1 MAAKNLGELLVLKNL
16 ITIQQLEKA
25 RKEQRN
31 HGNRLATTIV
41 KMGFV
46 NSAKLSEFLASQY
59 QVPSIDLS
67 TFEIDPE
74 ALKSITREVCEKHIC
89 IPISKAGNTL
99 VVAMADPS
107 AVHARDDLMLL
118 TRCKIEVVVAPEHEI
133 LATIDKQFSQKTNYD
148 DVLSELEQQTVGP
161 GDDFHIEEEATDNTN
176 DVPIIRFV
184 NLMLTE
190 AIKIRASDIHIEPYE
205 KRIRIRFRIDGV
217 LYEKI
222 QPPPAVA
229 SSLASRLKIM
239 SKLDIS
245 ERRRPQDG
253 RLKIQMRGIS
263 AREVDFRVSVLPT
276 RYGEKIVLRLLD
288 RSSLQLDL
296 GHLGFEADEVD
307 AFREAIL
314 APYGM
319 VLITGP
325 TGSGKTTTIY
335 SALSTL
341 NQPDINISTAEDP
354 VEFSLDG
361 INQVQM
367 NPEIDLTFA
376 TALRS
381 FLRQDPDVIMVGEI
395 RDYETAD
402 IAFKAALTGHLVVST
417 LHTNDAP
424 STVNRFL
431 NMGFEPFIVTS
442 AVNTILA
449 QRLVRKICEKCKVAH
464 KVEAAALIDLGVKE
478 EDIPEFA
485 PARGAGCEACQGIG
499 YKGRIAIYELMTLKD
514 ETRRAIFQNVSPM
527 ELKQLSIQAG
537 MRTLR
542 QSALLKFKKGLTTL
556 EEVVENTPKDG
567 V

>member
-25 RKEQRN
+25 KKEQRN
-31 HGNRLATTIV
+31 YGNRLATTIV

-46 NSAKLSEFLASQY
+46 NSGKLSEFLSGQY
-59 QVPSIDLS
+59 QVPSIDLT
-67 TFEIDPE
+67 TFEVDPE
-74 ALKSITREVCEKHIC
+74 ALRLLPREVCEKHFC
-89 IPISKAGNTL
+89 LPISRAGGTV

-107 AVHARDDLMLL
+107 SVHARDDIMLV
-118 TRCKIEVVVAPEHEI
+118 TRCKVEVVVAPEHEI
-133 LATIDKQFSQKTNYD
+133 LAAIEKYYVTKTSYE
-148 DVLSELEQQTVGP
+148 DVLSELEQQAAPANEDVA
-161 GDDFHIEEEATDNTN
+161 IEEETTDNSS

-190 AIKIRASDIHIEPYE
+190 AIKVRASDIHIEPYE

-222 QPPPAVA
+222 QPPPNVA
-229 SSLASRLKIM
+229 TSLTSRVKIM

-253 RLKIQMRGIS
+253 RLKVKMKGITS
-263 AREVDFRVSVLPT
+263 REVDFRVSVLPT
-276 RYGEKIVLRLLD
+276 RFGEKIVLRLLD
-288 RSSLQLDL
+288 RSNLQLDL
-296 GHLGFEADEVD
+296 TQLGFETDELEH
-307 AFREAIL
+307 FRDSIL

-341 NQPDINISTAEDP
+341 NKPDINISTAEDP

-431 NMGFEPFIVTS
+431 NMGFEPFVVTS

-449 QRLVRKICEKCKVAH
+449 QRLVRKICSKCKAPH
-464 KVEAAALIDLGVKE
+464 KLEPDALKELGIRDE
-478 EDIPEFA
+478 EIGSFEVMK
-485 PARGAGCEACQGIG
+485 GAGCEACQGIG
-499 YKGRIAIYELMTLKD
+499 YKGRIAIYELLVIRD
-514 ETRRAIFQNVSPM
+514 EVRRAIFQNVSPM
-527 ELKQLSIQAG
+527 ELKQIAIKAG

-542 QSALLKFKKGLTTL
+542 QSALIKMKAGMTTL
-556 EEVVENTPKDG
+556 EEVVDSTPKDG